1 MTCLSIGLVQDCLV
15 DEMATQLHNY
25 GDFTNWLVHLIV
37 KDLAFIC
44 NQCLM
49 SSLAQARMYLHFA
62 YAKGADSDF
71 KVASIQN
78 PEQLY
83 QILIQDA
90 VQVVEFVHCWL
101 LEAAPLLASFL
112 C

>member
-1 MTCLSIGLVQDCLV
+1 MTCFSIGLVQDCLV
-15 DEMATQLHNY
+15 NEMANNLHNY
-25 GDFTNWLVHLIV
+25 SDFTNWLVHLIV

-62 YAKGADSDF
+62 YAEGADSDF
-71 KVASIQN
+71 KVAPIQN
-78 PEQLY
+78 PEKLY

-90 VQVVEFVHCWL
+90 VQVVELVHCWL
-101 LEAAPLLASFL
+101 LKAAPFLASLL